1 MIPPPFSEMSKLI
14 IQGFAASREIVSQ
27 EEAVGWL
34 RYAEW
39 LIVVGRHMG
48 ATSATPWLPPS
59 YGSPSVS
66 SRYQDLRQG
75 WLGFK
80 LSVKFEVWLP

>member
-27 EEAVGWL
+27 EESVGWP

-39 LIVVGRHMG
+39 LRVVGRHMG
-48 ATSATPWLPPS
+48 ATPATPWMASLPRHMGVHQFPLS
-59 YGSPSVS
+59 IKISGIA
-66 SRYQDLRQG
+66 G
-75 WLGFK
+75 WVFK
-80 LSVKFEVWLP
+80 LCQL